1 MLFYFVYLFYL
12 FSCQGITHMNS
23 SGAVGDILVFTFVN
37 LGDNAVT
44 ENRKY
49 LVVVVYL
56 VVIFG
61 SNSNIW

>member
-1 MLFYFVYLFYL
+1 
-12 FSCQGITHMNS
+12 MNS

-56 VVIFG
+56 VVIVIFG
-61 SNSNIW
+61 SSISIYHNSLKVTFTTKQ

>member
-1 MLFYFVYLFYL
+1 
-12 FSCQGITHMNS
+12 MNS